1 MPVCTLL
8 YGNGGLDSAPKAHF
22 CAVPPQKF
30 DSLRSLR
37 MTDNSGHGSRGE
49 SRADPGEQKRAD
61 LLCRRLFLLSLYH
74 TSMILTVSR
83 KSRIVPLLGSPF
95 QASSIAVRKVSA
107 RSAGSVIFLR

>member
-8 YGNGGLDSAPKAHF
+8 HGDGGLDSAPKARF

-37 MTDNSGHGSRGE
+37 MTDSSGPSSRGG

-61 LLCRRLFLLSLYH
+61 LLFSVVYSGELVGTKISAENLISL
-74 TSMILTVSR
+74 
-83 KSRIVPLLGSPF
+83 PF
-95 QASSIAVRKVSA
+95 C
-107 RSAGSVIFLR
+107 VINGYR